1 LSLIKQEYSTP
12 VGYIDILCKDKDGN
26 FVVIEIKREEDTD
39 KVVGQI
45 QRYMSWIKENIAE
58 KERKEV
64 KGVIVVKEIDKK
76 LEHSVKGSGFKIE
89 IKEFKDI
96 PPVEI

>member
-1 LSLIKQEYSTP
+1 
-12 VGYIDILCKDKDGN
+12 
-26 FVVIEIKREEDTD
+26 
-39 KVVGQI
+39 
-45 QRYMSWIKENIAE
+45 MAE
-58 KERKEV
+58 KEGKEV